1 LKSVIL
7 RVNEARDLGEFDRY
21 AFHDHMKAYIAA
33 PPDVNHIDEKNIKE
47 YYVFNLCGVIITSN
61 HKTDGIYLPA
71 DDRRHMVAWS
81 NLTSDAFAA
90 DYWHKLYRWYGNG
103 GQQHVAAYLA
113 ALDITGFDPKAP
125 PPKTQA
131 FWEIANANRA
141 PEDSELAD
149 VLDELEQPDV
159 LTLDQVANRAALV
172 QPAFAEWLRDRK
184 NRRSIPHRFE
194 DCGYVVVS
202 NPNDS
207 EGRWKISG
215 TRHTIYG
222 KATLTI
228 HDRLDA
234 AFRLAG
240 AR

>member
-1 LKSVIL
+1 
-7 RVNEARDLGEFDRY
+7 
-21 AFHDHMKAYIAA
+21 
-33 PPDVNHIDEKNIKE
+33 
-47 YYVFNLCGVIITSN
+47 VIITSN

-90 DYWHKLYRWYGNG
+90 DYWRELYRWYGNG
-103 GQQHVAAYLA
+103 GHQHVAAYLA
-113 ALDITGFDPKAP
+113 ALDITDFDPKAP

-159 LTLDQVANRAALV
+159 LTLDQVGNRAALV

-215 TRHTIYG
+215 IRHTIYG

-228 HDRLDA
+228 RDRLDA

>member
-1 LKSVIL
+1 
-7 RVNEARDLGEFDRY
+7 
-21 AFHDHMKAYIAA
+21 M
-33 PPDVNHIDEKNIKE
+33 
-47 YYVFNLCGVIITSN
+47 
-61 HKTDGIYLPA
+61 
-71 DDRRHMVAWS
+71 
-81 NLTSDAFAA
+81 
-90 DYWHKLYRWYGNG
+90 
-103 GQQHVAAYLA
+103 
-113 ALDITGFDPKAP
+113 
-125 PPKTQA
+125 
-131 FWEIANANRA
+131 
-141 PEDSELAD
+141 
-149 VLDELEQPDV
+149 LDELEQPDV
-159 LTLDQVANRAALV
+159 LTLDQVANQAALV

-228 HDRLDA
+228 RDRLNA